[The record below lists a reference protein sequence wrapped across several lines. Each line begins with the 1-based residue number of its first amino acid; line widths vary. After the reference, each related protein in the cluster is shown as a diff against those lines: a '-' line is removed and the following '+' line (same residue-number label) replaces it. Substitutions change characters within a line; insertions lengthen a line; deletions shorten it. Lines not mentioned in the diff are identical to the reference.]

1 MTGQAP
7 DTRLR
12 TLLTQEA
19 ARLIVEEGLQ
29 DYGAA
34 KRKAARHL
42 GAGASRTRDLP
53 TNREVADEVAARLRL
68 YGDTPEAAAHLAE
81 LRRVALA
88 AMDLLADFRPR
99 LVGSV
104 LSGLATAHSDI
115 NIHLFADTPEDVEIF
130 LHDHGIAFQAGFRR
144 HEVGARSDEYP
155 ALGLEMDGA
164 TLAVTVFPPEGIREA
179 PRSSVTGRPE
189 PRAKRAQ
196 VASLLAGEGEGA
208 AEREG
213 EPA

>member
-12 TLLTQEA
+12 ILLTQEA
-19 ARLIVEEGLQ
+19 ARLMVEDGLK

-68 YGDTPEAAAHLAE
+68 YGDTPGAAAHLGG
-81 LRRVALA
+81 LRRAALA

-104 LSGLATAHSDI
+104 LSGLVTEHSDI

-130 LHDHGIAFQAGFRR
+130 LHDRGIPFETGFRR
-144 HEVGARSDEYP
+144 HEVGARVEEYP
-155 ALGLEMDGA
+155 AICLEVDGFP
-164 TLAVTVFPPEGIREA
+164 LALTVFPPEGIREA
-179 PRSSVTGRPE
+179 PRSPVTGRPE

-196 VASLLAGEGEGA
+196 VAALLTEEDGA
-208 AEREG
+208 AETAG
-213 EPA
+213 ESA

>member
-7 DTRLR
+7 ENRLR

-42 GAGASRTRDLP
+42 GGGASRTRDLP

-68 YGDTPEAAAHLAE
+68 YGDTPEAAARLADM
-81 LRRVALA
+81 RRAALA
-88 AMDLLADFRPR
+88 AMDLLVDFRPR

-104 LSGLATAHSDI
+104 LSGLATEHSDI
-115 NIHLFADTPEDVEIF
+115 NLHLFAHTPEDVEIF
-130 LHDHGIAFQAGFRR
+130 LHDHGIAFEAGFRR

-155 ALGLEMDGA
+155 ALSLEVDGWP
-164 TLAVTVFPPEGIREA
+164 LAVTVFPPEGIREA
-179 PRSSVTGRPE
+179 PRSTVTGRPE

-196 VASLLAGEGEGA
+196 VAELLTEEGDA
-208 AEREG
+208 APEE